1 MGKGILSLQQEM
13 SLEYSEK
20 SYQEVLKI
28 RQESYWK
35 RMKSFS
41 LFEVIMHWTASL
53 NKHTCRSYRGS
64 FVFRKDWSIVLG
76 YESARVFPFKS

>member
-35 RMKSFS
+35 RMKASPYS
-41 LFEVIMHWTASL
+41 KLLCIGPHHSTNILVDHIEDLFCL
-53 NKHTCRSYRGS
+53 
-64 FVFRKDWSIVLG
+64 
-76 YESARVFPFKS
+76 